1 MHQTPK
7 LLCSVMASS
16 EEPPSQPPPLQFQT
30 WVLKVSIHC
39 QGCKRKVKKVL
50 QSIEGV
56 YTTSIDSQQQKV
68 TVIGNIDAQ
77 TLVKKLIKTGRPA
90 ELWPEKQADGN
101 EKKSGNYS
109 KSNENSED
117 EEENTADGN
126 NGNIQVKDTS
136 PRFNGGNGGAATV
149 RFAGVDTVIVD
160 NRQTGNATG
169 GGAASIGG
177 GGGGGGGAP
186 GGAKKK
192 KKKRKKS
199 SGNAGPPAGTG
210 SETPKMGPT
219 QSIDPA
225 NPNRPSQNVIH
236 FPPQKAYVVCYNTAQ
251 HTASGAPA
259 YYTPSSP
266 YTCASYAHQEVQYT
280 PSDSF
285 AILSDENPNACYIM

>member
-1 MHQTPK
+1 
-7 LLCSVMASS
+7 MAAS
-16 EEPPSQPPPLQFQT
+16 EEPPSQPPPLQYQT

-68 TVIGNIDAQ
+68 TVIGNIDPQ

-90 ELWPEKQADGN
+90 EIWPEKPAEGI
-101 EKKSGNYS
+101 EKKPGNDS

-126 NGNIQVKDTS
+126 IQVKVTS
-136 PRFNGGNGGAATV
+136 PRFSGGNGGAATV
-149 RFAGVDTVIVD
+149 RFAGVDTVILD
-160 NRQTGNATG
+160 NRPT
-169 GGAASIGG
+169 
-177 GGGGGGGAP
+177 GGGGGAP
-186 GGAKKK
+186 SGGKKK

-199 SGNAGPPAGTG
+199 GGNAGPPSNSAPAGTG
-210 SETPKMGPT
+210 SDISKMGPT

-225 NPNRPSQNVIH
+225 NTNHPSQNVIQV
-236 FPPQKAYVVCYNTAQ
+236 PPQHAYVVCYNATH
-251 HTASGAPA
+251 HTASSAPA

-266 YTCASYAHQEVQYT
+266 YTCASYAHQELQST
-280 PSDSF
+280 PLDSF
-285 AILSDENPNACYIM
+285 EILSDENPNACHIV